1 MQTMTP
7 DEIRDF
13 LLTGTRTGKLASVR
27 PDGRPHA
34 APVWFLLDGEDIIC
48 TTWHESVKAR
58 NIRHNPQVSFVVD
71 DETPPF
77 AFVIVEGTAVLEDNP
92 VVLQQWATRIGG
104 RYMGEEQAEAFGRRN
119 SVLGELVVRL
129 TPTKIIAQK
138 ELAGW

>member
-7 DEIRDF
+7 DEIRTF

-34 APVWFLLDGEDIIC
+34 APVWFLLDDEDIVF

-77 AFVIVEGTAVLEDNP
+77 SFVIVEGTAVLEDNP

-119 SVLGELVVRL
+119 SVPGELVVRL